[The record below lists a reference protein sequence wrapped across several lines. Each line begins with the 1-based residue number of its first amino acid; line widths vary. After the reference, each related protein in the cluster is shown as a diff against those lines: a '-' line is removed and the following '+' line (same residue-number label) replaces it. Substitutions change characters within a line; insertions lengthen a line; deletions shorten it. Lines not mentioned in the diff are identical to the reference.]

1 MVLFKNMVFAFPL
14 MGLWL
19 ALSNELTLESG
30 VIGYLLGLAV
40 LFAVGDDFAVTPQK
54 LPGQLVNLVIYG
66 LALFKDILL
75 SSIDVARRVLDPTCP
90 IDPEIV
96 PVSTQDDE
104 NNSLIAGLSIHGITV
119 TPGEMVVGYDE
130 DEGVMYVHCL
140 NGEAS
145 KPTLDPE
152 QSRRLAR
159 IKRIMGHD

>member
-1 MVLFKNMVFAFPL
+1 M
-14 MGLWL
+14 
-19 ALSNELTLESG
+19 
-30 VIGYLLGLAV
+30 
-40 LFAVGDDFAVTPQK
+40 
-54 LPGQLVNLVIYG
+54 NLVIYG